1 MNKPNLAPR
10 FLYTFCIGYAGS
22 LILDPGGNL
31 LPYLSMGMIILGV
44 IYGMNSASGKSYA
57 SIILVIALIFPLAA
71 LNSIIS
77 SNPTDTSLK
86 WVLWL
91 ATLFGMFAMAQRAGS
106 SVDEAL
112 CKNTAPAFFIIWLFL
127 AIKGN
132 AMAESVKERSVSLH
146 LSAFYA
152 NLLICS
158 GLFVPKKSYRI
169 FFVFAGLIGALT
181 SGSRAAFLFLPL
193 VFIPGTVYYYRVKF
207 SSIALVSMVVG
218 ALFFIINNPTLNAL
232 TFGRKGE
239 DITNIDSMEL
249 AERSAGG
256 RAELRQMGI
265 DYIINKPWG
274 YGYGQSIEVVL
285 DGKSLGNNLH
295 NGYLNV
301 ATQMG
306 LHIFLIYISFIGWV
320 YYKLMTNERISR
332 RSRFFTLSILTCA
345 FLRAISES
353 FSLFDL
359 GHPAAFFC
367 IFLISLLITRNQNP
381 QRQFA

>member
-1 MNKPNLAPR
+1 M
-10 FLYTFCIGYAGS
+10 IS
-22 LILDPGGNL
+22 LGL
-31 LPYLSMGMIILGV
+31 LFGMI
-44 IYGMNSASGKSYA
+44 SASGRSNA
-57 SIILVIALIFPLAA
+57 GIIIVLILISVLAA
-71 LNSIIS
+71 VNSIIS
-77 SNPTDTSLK
+77 TSMADTSIK
-86 WVLWL
+86 WALWMI
-91 ATLFGMFAMAQRAGS
+91 TLFSMFSMAQRAGS

-112 CKNTAPAFFIIWLFL
+112 CKNTAPAFFIIWLVL

-132 AMAESVKERSVSLH
+132 ALADTVKESTTTLH

-152 NLLICS
+152 NLVICA
-158 GLFVPKKSYRI
+158 GIFYPKKFLRILFVL
-169 FFVFAGLIGALT
+169 VGAIGALT

-193 VFIPGTVYYYRVKF
+193 VFIPGVVYYFKVKL
-207 SSIALVSMVVG
+207 SSIAIVAMVFG
-218 ALFFIINNPTLNAL
+218 LLFTILNNDQLTAL

-239 DITNIDSMEL
+239 EITNIDSMEL

-256 RAELRQMGI
+256 RAELREMGVN
-265 DYIINKPWG
+265 YIKDKPWG
-274 YGYGQSIEVVL
+274 YGYGQSIDVVM

-306 LHIFLIYISFIGWV
+306 LHIFLIYMSVITWT
-320 YYKLMTNERISR
+320 YYKLMTYERISR
-332 RSRFFTLSILTCA
+332 RSRFFTLSILTCV

-367 IFLISLLITRNQNP
+367 IFLISLFVIRYQNP
-381 QRQFA
+381 QRQFT

>member
-10 FLYTFCIGYAGS
+10 FLYTFCLGYAVS
-22 LILDPGGNL
+22 LILDGGGGL

-44 IYGMNSASGKSYA
+44 VYGMSSAPGKSYA
-57 SIILVIALIFPLAA
+57 SIILVIGLIFPLAA
-71 LNSIIS
+71 LNSLIS
-77 SNPTDTSLK
+77 TNPTDTSLK
-86 WVLWL
+86 WILWM

-112 CKNTAPAFFIIWLFL
+112 CKNTAPAFFIIWAVL

-132 AMAESVKERSVSLH
+132 AMADTVKERSVTLH

-158 GLFVPKKSYRI
+158 GLFVPKKFYRI
-169 FFVFAGLIGALT
+169 LFVLFGIIGALT

-193 VFIPGTVYYYRVKF
+193 VFIPGIVYYYRVKF

-218 ALFFIINNPTLNAL
+218 ALFFIVNNPTLNAL

-239 DITNIDSMEL
+239 DVTNIDSMEL

-256 RAELRQMGI
+256 RAELREMGVN
-265 DYIINKPWG
+265 YIKDQPWG
-274 YGYGQSIEVVL
+274 YGYGQSIDVVM

-306 LHIFLIYISFIGWV
+306 LHFFLIYISLIAWV
-320 YYKLMTNERISR
+320 YHKLITNERISR

>member
-132 AMAESVKERSVSLH
+132 AMAESVKERSVNLH

-193 VFIPGTVYYYRVKF
+193 VFIPGIVYYYRVKF

-239 DITNIDSMEL
+239 DVTNIDSMEL

-265 DYIINKPWG
+265 DYIKDKPWG
-274 YGYGQSIEVVL
+274 YGYGQSIDIVL

-306 LHIFLIYISFIGWV
+306 LHIFLIYISFVGWV

>member
-1 MNKPNLAPR
+1 MNKPNFAPR
-10 FLYTFCIGYAGS
+10 FLYAFCLGYAGS

-44 IYGMNSASGKSYA
+44 IFGMNSASGNSYS

-86 WVLWL
+86 WMLWM

-112 CKNTAPAFFIIWLFL
+112 CKNTAPAFFIIWAFL

-132 AMAESVKERSVSLH
+132 GMADSVKERVATLH

-158 GLFVPKKSYRI
+158 GLFVPKKFYRI
-169 FFVFAGLIGALT
+169 LFVLMGIIGALT

-193 VFIPGTVYYYRVKF
+193 VFIPGVVYYYRVKF
-207 SSIALVSMVVG
+207 SSLALVSMVVG
-218 ALFFIINNPTLNAL
+218 VLFVIIYNPTLNAL

-239 DITNIDSMEL
+239 DITNLDSMEL
-249 AERSAGG
+249 AEKSAGG
-256 RAELRQMGI
+256 RAELRQMGV
-265 DYIINKPWG
+265 DYIKDKPWG

-301 ATQMG
+301 ATQLG
-306 LHIFLIYISFIGWV
+306 LHIFLIYMSLIVWV
-320 YYKLMTNERISR
+320 YHKLINNDRISR
-332 RSRFFTLSILTCA
+332 RFRFFTLSILSCA

>member
-1 MNKPNLAPR
+1 MNKPNFAPR
-10 FLYTFCIGYAGS
+10 FLYAFCLGYAGS

-44 IYGMNSASGKSYA
+44 IFGMNSASGNSYS

-86 WVLWL
+86 WMLWM

-112 CKNTAPAFFIIWLFL
+112 CKNTAPAFFIIWAFL

-132 AMAESVKERSVSLH
+132 GMADSVKERVATLH

-158 GLFVPKKSYRI
+158 GLFVPKKFYRI
-169 FFVFAGLIGALT
+169 IFVLLGLVGALT
-181 SGSRAAFLFLPL
+181 SGSRAAFIFLPL
-193 VFIPGTVYYYRVKF
+193 VFIPGVVYYYRVKF
-207 SSIALVSMVVG
+207 SSIAMVSMVVG
-218 ALFFIINNPTLNAL
+218 ALFFILQNQTLNAL

-239 DITNIDSMEL
+239 EITNIDSMEL

-256 RAELRQMGI
+256 RAELRQMGV
-265 DYIINKPWG
+265 DYIKDKPWG
-274 YGYGQSIEVVL
+274 YGYGQSIDVVL

-320 YYKLMTNERISR
+320 YHKLMTNERISR
-332 RSRFFTLSILTCA
+332 RSRYFTLSILTCA